1 MAMNR
6 AQLVARFREARRD
19 PAVAVLEG
27 FHPLKHGLRFGA
39 SVEVAVSPDP
49 ERLARLAADLA
60 PDTVDWIRRHVAPV
74 DAETFAQLAPV
85 PPATGVIAIAR
96 RPPAP
101 ADALLSGPRSSPLV
115 VLENPSH
122 LDNVG
127 ASIRVAAAAG
137 ASGVVVL
144 GPQDPWHPA
153 ALRGSAGLHYA
164 LPVARADALPP
175 GCGPLLALDPQGE
188 PLAPGSI
195 PDGGVLAF
203 GSERRGLSDALRAR
217 ADRILSIPMEPGVS
231 SLNLATATAVVLYT
245 WRLHARPPAT
255 TDPSR

>member
-6 AQLVARFREARRD
+6 TQLVTRFREARRD

-39 SVEVAVSPDP
+39 SVEVAVSSDL
-49 ERLARLAADLA
+49 ERLTRLAADLA
-60 PDTVDWIRRHVAPV
+60 PDTADWIRRHVVPV
-74 DAETFAQLAPV
+74 DADTFAQLVPV

-101 ADALLSGPRSSPLV
+101 PEALLTEPRPSPLV

-137 ASGVVVL
+137 ASGVIVL

-164 LPVARADALPP
+164 LPVGRVDALPP

>member
-1 MAMNR
+1 MNLTR
-6 AQLVARFREARRD
+6 LVTRFREARRD

-39 SVEVAVSPDP
+39 SVEAAVSPDV

-74 DAETFAQLAPV
+74 DADTFGRLAPV

-96 RPPAP
+96 RPSAP
-101 ADALLSGPRSSPLV
+101 PETVLGGPRSSPLV

-137 ASGVVVL
+137 ASGVVAL

-153 ALRGSAGLHYA
+153 ALRGSAGLHFA
-164 LPVARADALPP
+164 LPVARVDDLPA
-175 GCGPLLALDPQGE
+175 GCGPLFALDPEGD
-188 PLAPGSI
+188 PLTPGSI
-195 PDGGVLAF
+195 PDDAVLAF

-217 ADRILSIPMEPGVS
+217 ADRIIAIPMEPGVS
-231 SLNLATATAVVLYT
+231 SLNLATATAVVLYA
-245 WRLHARPPAT
+245 WRLYARPTAIAPT
-255 TDPSR
+255 GR